1 MTTLTISL
9 PDSLRQFIDQQVK
22 TKGYGN
28 TSEYLRTL
36 VRQAQEA
43 EAAKKLESL
52 LIEGLESDGEDLEAD
67 AQFWSDLKAE
77 AAGLLAKRKRR

>member
-1 MTTLTISL
+1 VTTLTISL

>member
-36 VRQAQEA
+36 VRDAQAA
-43 EAAKKLESL
+43 EAANRLEAL
-52 LIEGLESDGEDLEAD
+52 LLEGLQSDGDDVEAD
-67 AQFWSDLKAE
+67 AQFWTDLKAE
-77 AAGLLAKRKRR
+77 AASLLAKRKKR

>member
-36 VRQAQEA
+36 VRDAQAA
-43 EAAKKLESL
+43 EAVNRLEAL
-52 LIEGLESDGEDLEAD
+52 LLEGLQSDGDDVEAD
-67 AQFWSDLKAE
+67 AQFWTDLKAE
-77 AAGLLAKRKRR
+77 AASLLAKRKKR